1 MEHHGKGHAHGRT
14 RARGRRRG
22 PTGWEVT
29 PPIARFVE
37 PAALLALR
45 DGASHGYDLAEDIGS
60 LLGVSRVDYGNL
72 YRLLRRMEHEGL
84 VSSTWNAQLEGRSK
98 RTYELSAE
106 GQRLLAAWVD
116 ALAQTRDRIGA
127 VLDRYHEGN

>member
-1 MEHHGKGHAHGRT
+1 MSPQHRSGGHGRG

-22 PTGWEVT
+22 PSGWEVT

-60 LLGVSRVDYGNL
+60 LLGVPRVDYGNL
-72 YRLLRRMEHEGL
+72 YRHLRRMEHEGL
-84 VSSTWNAQLEGRSK
+84 VSSAWNADIEGRSK
-98 RTYELSAE
+98 RTYELSDE
-106 GQRLLAAWVD
+106 GRRLLEAWAG
-116 ALAQTRDRIGA
+116 ALAETRDRIGA
-127 VLDRYHEGN
+127 VLDRYNGGN